1 MLSKRKQVG
10 SHRRPPSGPG
20 PRQPSKRQ
28 RLTFDKDD
36 MEWLKDELRNINFQI
51 GAIRTSLIEVAEH
64 LQGDV
69 DLKLEEIVDRI
80 GQL

>member
-1 MLSKRKQVG
+1 
-10 SHRRPPSGPG
+10 
-20 PRQPSKRQ
+20 
-28 RLTFDKDD
+28 